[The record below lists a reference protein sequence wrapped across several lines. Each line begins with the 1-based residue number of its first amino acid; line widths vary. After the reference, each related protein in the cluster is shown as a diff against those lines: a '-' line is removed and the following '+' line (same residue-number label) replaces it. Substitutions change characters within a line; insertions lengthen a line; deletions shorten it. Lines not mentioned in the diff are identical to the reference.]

1 MLYDDPIPALKQQVA
16 AELVKQMA
24 DVSTSD
30 IYFWIE
36 IDQPRVSD
44 LRRGRLERISL
55 ERLIRWLRR
64 ADHVVELT
72 VKPAPPRRMPRAR
85 RLTN

>member
-16 AELVKQMA
+16 AELVRLMHG
-24 DVSTSD
+24 SGPSE

-64 ADHVVELT
+64 AGHVVELT
-72 VKPAPPRRMPRAR
+72 VKPAPPRRR
-85 RLTN
+85 

>member
-1 MLYDDPIPALKQQVA
+1 VHREDPIPALKQQVA
-16 AELVKQMA
+16 DELVRLMEGSSP
-24 DVSTSD
+24 ST

-64 ADHVVELT
+64 TGHVVELT
-72 VKPAPPRRMPRAR
+72 IKRAPPKPRASR
-85 RLTN
+85 SL

>member
-1 MLYDDPIPALKQQVA
+1 LGLRSNDHAPRGPS
-16 AELVKQMA
+16 E
-24 DVSTSD
+24 

-64 ADHVVELT
+64 TGHVVELS
-72 VKPAPPRRMPRAR
+72 VKRAPSSLRPQR
-85 RLTN
+85 RL